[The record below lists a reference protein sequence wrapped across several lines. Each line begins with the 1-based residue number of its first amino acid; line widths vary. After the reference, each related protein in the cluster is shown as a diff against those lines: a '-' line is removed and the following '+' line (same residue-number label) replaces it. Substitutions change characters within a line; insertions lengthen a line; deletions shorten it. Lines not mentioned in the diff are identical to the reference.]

1 MNKPGAL
8 ILVLLLLAGALAAY
22 LWWQQ
27 PETVT
32 EPSVAPPAV
41 VPDEPETPPPAE
53 PAAPRFP
60 IEDVAPEQPVETPPA
75 PERADDSL
83 EAALIDL
90 LGSEAVGRFLRIT
103 GIPQR
108 TVATVDNLTRAHA
121 SPKAW
126 PVQPIPGRFL
136 LEGEGDGQTIADAN
150 SARYD
155 AFVQMLTSVDAAR
168 AVALYKKHYA
178 VFQEAYEELGYP
190 DAHFNDRLVAAIDSL
205 LATPEPR
212 EPLRVQLIEL
222 PEGRERVQP
231 WAHYSYV
238 DPKLE
243 ALPAG
248 QKMMLRI
255 GAEHRKALKK
265 KLHEVRSYLTGGDR
279 RF

>member
-8 ILVLLLLAGALAAY
+8 LLGLLLLAGALAAY

-32 EPSVAPPAV
+32 EPSVAPPAA
-41 VPDEPETPPPAE
+41 VPAEPEPTPSAE
-53 PAAPRFP
+53 PAAPQFP
-60 IEDVAPEQPVETPPA
+60 IENVAPEQPVEAPPA
-75 PERADDSL
+75 PEKADDSL

-90 LGSEAVGRFLRIT
+90 FGSEAVGRFLRIT

-108 TVATVDNLTRAHA
+108 TVATVDNLTRSHA

-126 PVQPIPGRFL
+126 PVQPMPGRFVI
-136 LEGEGDGQTIADAN
+136 EGEGDAQTIADAN
-150 SARYD
+150 SARYNG
-155 AFVQMLTSVDAAR
+155 FVNMLTSVDTAR
-168 AVALYKKHYA
+168 AVALYKKHYP
-178 VFQEAYEELGYP
+178 VFQEAYAEQGYP

-212 EPLRVQLIEL
+212 TPLRVQLIEL

-231 WAHYSYV
+231 WAHYRFV
-238 DPKLE
+238 DPQLE

-248 QKMMLRI
+248 QKMMLRM
-255 GAEHRKALKK
+255 GADNRKALKK